1 VRPPSRIRTC
11 RKFIGAA
18 PVRKVI
24 VVRSSQTRQRGRVMR
39 AAIAALVLVA
49 VALGG
54 CGFRLAGSEHL
65 PAVLAKPYLSVKD
78 PYTDFARE
86 FERELKSSGA
96 LLQDGRQDA
105 TATIEVTKDLIEQR
119 TLAVSARNIPTDYEL
134 RYTVTFAVKGHD
146 AQILAPQTITLS
158 RDYSF
163 EENELLA
170 KEHEAD
176 ILRAQMAR
184 DLATMAMRVLSRVK

>member
-1 VRPPSRIRTC
+1 
-11 RKFIGAA
+11 
-18 PVRKVI
+18 
-24 VVRSSQTRQRGRVMR
+24 MR
-39 AAIAALVLVA
+39 AALAALVLSLA
-49 VALGG
+49 AAG
-54 CGFRLAGSEHL
+54 CGFRLAGSAPL
-65 PAVLAKPYLSVKD
+65 PAVLKKPYLSVKD
-78 PYTDFARE
+78 PYTDFSRE
-86 FERELKSSGA
+86 FERELTSSGA
-96 LLQDGRQDA
+96 QLQLGRQDA

-134 RYTVTFAVKGHD
+134 RYTVTFDVKGHD
-146 AQILAPQTITLS
+146 NDILAPQTITLS

>member
-1 VRPPSRIRTC
+1 
-11 RKFIGAA
+11 
-18 PVRKVI
+18 
-24 VVRSSQTRQRGRVMR
+24 MR
-39 AAIAALVLVA
+39 AAIAALVLIF
-49 VALGG
+49 ALGG

-78 PYTDFARE
+78 PYTDFSRE

-96 LLQDGRQDA
+96 LLQLGRQDA
-105 TATIEVTKDLIEQR
+105 TATIEVTKDQIEQR

-134 RYTVTFAVKGHD
+134 RYTVTFDVKGPD
-146 AQILAPQTITLS
+146 TQILAPQTITLS

-184 DLATMAMRVLSRVK
+184 DLATMAMRVLSRIK

>member
-1 VRPPSRIRTC
+1 
-11 RKFIGAA
+11 
-18 PVRKVI
+18 
-24 VVRSSQTRQRGRVMR
+24 MR
-39 AAIAALVLVA
+39 AALAALALIL
-49 VALGG
+49 ALGG
-54 CGFRLAGSEHL
+54 CGFRLAGSERL

-96 LLQDGRQDA
+96 LLQPGRQDA
-105 TATIEVTKDLIEQR
+105 TATIEVTKDQVEQR

-134 RYTVTFAVKGHD
+134 RYTVTFEVKGPD

-163 EENELLA
+163 EEDVLLA

-176 ILRAQMAR
+176 ILREHMAR
-184 DLATMAMRVLSRVK
+184 DLVTMAMRVLSRVK

>member
-1 VRPPSRIRTC
+1 
-11 RKFIGAA
+11 
-18 PVRKVI
+18 
-24 VVRSSQTRQRGRVMR
+24 MR
-39 AAIAALVLVA
+39 AAIAALVLSSV
-49 VALGG
+49 LGG

-78 PYTDFARE
+78 PYTDFSRE

-96 LLQDGRQDA
+96 LLQIGRQDA
-105 TATIEVTKDLIEQR
+105 TATIEVTKDFVEQR

-134 RYTVTFAVKGHD
+134 RYTVTFEVKGPD
-146 AQILAPQTITLS
+146 AQILPPQTLTLS

-176 ILRAQMAR
+176 ILRTSMAR
-184 DLATMAMRVLSRVK
+184 DLATMAMRILRRVK

>member
-1 VRPPSRIRTC
+1 VRA
-11 RKFIGAA
+11 G
-18 PVRKVI
+18 
-24 VVRSSQTRQRGRVMR
+24 
-39 AAIAALVLVA
+39 IAALVLSL
-49 VALGG
+49 ALGG

-78 PYTDFARE
+78 PYTDFSRE

-96 LLQDGRQDA
+96 LLQLGRQDA
-105 TATIEVTKDLIEQR
+105 TATIEVTKDIVEQR

-134 RYTVTFAVKGHD
+134 RYTVTFEVKGPD
-146 AQILAPQTITLS
+146 AQILPPQTITLS

-176 ILRAQMAR
+176 ILRAHMAQ
-184 DLATMAMRVLSRVK
+184 DLATMAMRILSRVK

>member
-1 VRPPSRIRTC
+1 V
-11 RKFIGAA
+11 
-18 PVRKVI
+18 
-24 VVRSSQTRQRGRVMR
+24 R
-39 AAIAALVLVA
+39 AAIAILVCSIA
-49 VALGG
+49 VGG
-54 CGFRLAGSEHL
+54 CGFRLAGSERL

-78 PYTDFARE
+78 PYTDFSRE
-86 FERELKSSGA
+86 FERQLKSSGA
-96 LLQDGRQDA
+96 SLQLGRQDA

-134 RYTVTFAVKGHD
+134 RYTVTFDVRGPD
-146 AQILAPQTITLS
+146 EQILPPQTLTLS

-184 DLATMAMRVLSRVK
+184 DLATMAMRVLGRVK

>member
-1 VRPPSRIRTC
+1 V
-11 RKFIGAA
+11 
-18 PVRKVI
+18 
-24 VVRSSQTRQRGRVMR
+24 R
-39 AAIAALVLVA
+39 AAIAALLLSA
-49 VALGG
+49 ALGG

-78 PYTDFARE
+78 PYTDFSRE

-96 LLQDGRQDA
+96 LLQLGRQDA
-105 TATIEVTKDLIEQR
+105 TATIEVTKDQIEQR

-134 RYTVTFAVKGHD
+134 RYTVIFEVKGAD
-146 AQILAPQTITLS
+146 AQILPPQTITLS

-176 ILRAQMAR
+176 ILRTSMAR
-184 DLATMAMRVLSRVK
+184 DLATMAMRILSRVK

>member
-1 VRPPSRIRTC
+1 
-11 RKFIGAA
+11 
-18 PVRKVI
+18 
-24 VVRSSQTRQRGRVMR
+24 MR
-39 AAIAALVLVA
+39 AAIAILVCSIA
-49 VALGG
+49 VGG
-54 CGFRLAGSEHL
+54 CGFRLAGSERL

-78 PYTDFARE
+78 PYTDFSRE
-86 FERELKSSGA
+86 FERQLKSSGA
-96 LLQDGRQDA
+96 SLQLGRQDA

-134 RYTVTFAVKGHD
+134 RYTVTFDVRGPD
-146 AQILAPQTITLS
+146 EQILPPQTLTLS

-184 DLATMAMRVLSRVK
+184 DLATMAMRVLGRVK

>member
-1 VRPPSRIRTC
+1 
-11 RKFIGAA
+11 
-18 PVRKVI
+18 
-24 VVRSSQTRQRGRVMR
+24 MR
-39 AAIAALVLVA
+39 AALAALALVL
-49 VALGG
+49 ALGG
-54 CGFRLAGSEHL
+54 CGFRLAGSERL

-86 FERELKSSGA
+86 FERQLKSSGA
-96 LLQDGRQDA
+96 LLQLGRQDA
-105 TATIEVTKDLIEQR
+105 TATIEVTKDLVEQR

-134 RYTVTFAVKGHD
+134 RYTVTFDVKGPD
-146 AQILAPQTITLS
+146 AEILAPQTITLS

-163 EENELLA
+163 EENVLLA

-184 DLATMAMRVLSRVK
+184 DLSTMAMRVLSRVK

>member
-1 VRPPSRIRTC
+1 
-11 RKFIGAA
+11 
-18 PVRKVI
+18 
-24 VVRSSQTRQRGRVMR
+24 MR
-39 AAIAALVLVA
+39 AAITALVLSL
-49 VALGG
+49 ALGA

-78 PYTDFARE
+78 PYTDFSRE
-86 FERELKSSGA
+86 FERQLKGSGA
-96 LLQDGRQDA
+96 ILQLGRQDA

-146 AQILAPQTITLS
+146 NEILAPQTITLS

-163 EENELLA
+163 EENDLLA

-184 DLATMAMRVLSRVK
+184 DMATMAMRVLSRIK

>member
-1 VRPPSRIRTC
+1 ML
-11 RKFIGAA
+11 A
-18 PVRKVI
+18 
-24 VVRSSQTRQRGRVMR
+24 
-39 AAIAALVLVA
+39 
-49 VALGG
+49 G
-54 CGFRLAGSEHL
+54 CGFRLAGSEPL

-78 PYTDFARE
+78 PYTDFSRE

-96 LLQDGRQDA
+96 ELQLGRQDA
-105 TATIEVTKDLIEQR
+105 TATIEVTKDFVEQR

-134 RYTVTFAVKGHD
+134 HYTVTFDVKGHD
-146 AQILAPQTITLS
+146 AEILAPQTITLA

-163 EENELLA
+163 QENELLA

>member
-1 VRPPSRIRTC
+1 
-11 RKFIGAA
+11 
-18 PVRKVI
+18 
-24 VVRSSQTRQRGRVMR
+24 MR
-39 AAIAALVLVA
+39 AALAALALLLP
-49 VALGG
+49 ALGG
-54 CGFRLAGSEHL
+54 CGFRLAGSERL

-86 FERELKSSGA
+86 FERQLKDSGA
-96 LLQDGRQDA
+96 LLQPGRQDA
-105 TATIEVTKDLIEQR
+105 TATIEVTRDVVEQR

-134 RYTVTFAVKGHD
+134 RYTVTFEVRGAD
-146 AQILAPQTITLS
+146 AEILAPQTITLS

-170 KEHEAD
+170 KEHESD

>member
-1 VRPPSRIRTC
+1 
-11 RKFIGAA
+11 
-18 PVRKVI
+18 
-24 VVRSSQTRQRGRVMR
+24 MR
-39 AAIAALVLVA
+39 AAAAAALLLIF
-49 VALGG
+49 ALGG

-78 PYTDFARE
+78 PYTDFSRE

-96 LLQDGRQDA
+96 VLQLGRQDA
-105 TATIEVTKDLIEQR
+105 TATIDVTKDLIEQR
-119 TLAVSARNIPTDYEL
+119 TLSVSARNIPTDYEL
-134 RYTVTFAVKGHD
+134 RYTVTFDVRGPD
-146 AQILAPQTITLS
+146 AEILAPQTITLS

-176 ILRAQMAR
+176 ILRARMAR

>member
-1 VRPPSRIRTC
+1 MRT
-11 RKFIGAA
+11 
-18 PVRKVI
+18 P
-24 VVRSSQTRQRGRVMR
+24 
-39 AAIAALVLVA
+39 IAVLILS
-49 VALGG
+49 VALCG

-78 PYTDFARE
+78 PYTDFSRE

-96 LLQDGRQDA
+96 DLQLGRQDA
-105 TATIEVTKDLIEQR
+105 TATIEVTKDFVEQR

-134 RYTVTFAVKGHD
+134 RYTVTFDIKGPD
-146 AQILAPQTITLS
+146 AEILAPQTITLS

-184 DLATMAMRVLSRVK
+184 DLAIMAMRVLSRVK

>member
-1 VRPPSRIRTC
+1 
-11 RKFIGAA
+11 
-18 PVRKVI
+18 
-24 VVRSSQTRQRGRVMR
+24 MR
-39 AAIAALVLVA
+39 AVIAALVLSL
-49 VALGG
+49 ALGG

-78 PYTDFARE
+78 PYTDFSRE

-96 LLQDGRQDA
+96 LLQLGRQDA
-105 TATIEVTKDLIEQR
+105 TATIEVTKDQIEQR

-134 RYTVTFAVKGHD
+134 RYTVTFDVKGPD
-146 AQILAPQTITLS
+146 ADILPPQTITLS

-176 ILRAQMAR
+176 ILRASMAR

>member
-1 VRPPSRIRTC
+1 V
-11 RKFIGAA
+11 
-18 PVRKVI
+18 
-24 VVRSSQTRQRGRVMR
+24 R
-39 AAIAALVLVA
+39 AAIAALVLSL
-49 VALGG
+49 ALGG

-78 PYTDFARE
+78 PYTDFSRE
-86 FERELKSSGA
+86 FERELKGSGA
-96 LLQDGRQDA
+96 LLQLGRQDA
-105 TATIEVTKDLIEQR
+105 TATIEVTKDQIEQR

-134 RYTVTFAVKGHD
+134 RYTVTFEVKGPD
-146 AQILAPQTITLS
+146 AQILPPQTITLS

-176 ILRAQMAR
+176 ILRASMAR
-184 DLATMAMRVLSRVK
+184 DLATMAMRILSRVK

>member
-1 VRPPSRIRTC
+1 
-11 RKFIGAA
+11 
-18 PVRKVI
+18 
-24 VVRSSQTRQRGRVMR
+24 MR
-39 AAIAALVLVA
+39 AAIAALVLCL
-49 VALGG
+49 ALGG
-54 CGFRLAGSEHL
+54 CGFRLAGSQHL

-78 PYTDFARE
+78 PYTDFSRE

-105 TATIEVTKDLIEQR
+105 TATIEVTKDQIEQR

-134 RYTVTFAVKGHD
+134 RYTVTFEVKGAD
-146 AQILAPQTITLS
+146 ADILPPQTITLS

-176 ILRAQMAR
+176 ILRASMAR
-184 DLATMAMRVLSRVK
+184 DLATMAMRILSRVK

>member
-1 VRPPSRIRTC
+1 
-11 RKFIGAA
+11 
-18 PVRKVI
+18 
-24 VVRSSQTRQRGRVMR
+24 MR
-39 AAIAALVLVA
+39 ALAAL
-49 VALGG
+49 ALILALSG
-54 CGFRLAGSEHL
+54 CGFRLAGSERL

-86 FERELKSSGA
+86 FERQLKSSGA
-96 LLQDGRQDA
+96 SLQLGRQDA
-105 TATIEVTKDLIEQR
+105 TATIEVTKDLVEQR
-119 TLAVSARNIPTDYEL
+119 TLSVSARNIPTDYEL
-134 RYTVTFAVKGHD
+134 RYTVTFDVKGPD

-163 EENELLA
+163 EENVLLA

-184 DLATMAMRVLSRVK
+184 DLSTMAIRVLSRVK

>member
-1 VRPPSRIRTC
+1 V
-11 RKFIGAA
+11 
-18 PVRKVI
+18 
-24 VVRSSQTRQRGRVMR
+24 R
-39 AAIAALVLVA
+39 AAIAALVLSL
-49 VALGG
+49 ALGG
-54 CGFRLAGSEHL
+54 CGFRLAGSERL

-78 PYTDFARE
+78 PYTDFSRE

-96 LLQDGRQDA
+96 LLQPGRQDA
-105 TATIEVTKDLIEQR
+105 TATIDVTKDLIEQR

-134 RYTVTFAVKGHD
+134 RYTVTFDVRGPD
-146 AQILAPQTITLS
+146 AEILAPQTITLS

>member
-1 VRPPSRIRTC
+1 V
-11 RKFIGAA
+11 
-18 PVRKVI
+18 
-24 VVRSSQTRQRGRVMR
+24 R
-39 AAIAALVLVA
+39 AAIAALVLSL
-49 VALGG
+49 ALGG
-54 CGFRLAGSEHL
+54 CGFRLAGSRHL

-78 PYTDFARE
+78 PYTDFSRE

-105 TATIEVTKDLIEQR
+105 TATIEVTKDQIEQR

-134 RYTVTFAVKGHD
+134 RYTVTFEVKGAD
-146 AQILAPQTITLS
+146 ADILPPQTIMLS

-176 ILRAQMAR
+176 ILRASMAR
-184 DLATMAMRVLSRVK
+184 DLATMAMRILSRVK